1 MADVGI
7 EQINYYCPRK
17 KNLCSIILYFNGVND
32 NGKIYRML
40 ECENK
45 LNCVVYAPRD
55 DHYFEWE
62 QCPAYQEYEIAQTIK
77 STSSTPSNITTE
89 QTHHHR

>member
-17 KNLCSIILYFNGVND
+17 KYLCSIILYFNGIND

-40 ECENK
+40 ECEHK
-45 LNCVVYAPRD
+45 LDCVVYSPNEDR
-55 DHYFEWE
+55 YFEWE
-62 QCPAYQEYEIAQTIK
+62 HCPAYKDYEIAQTIT
-77 STSSTPSNITTE
+77 STSTTTDNSTSD
-89 QTHHHR
+89 

>member
-7 EQINYYCPRK
+7 EQINYFCPRK
-17 KNLCSIILYFNGVND
+17 NNLCSIVLYFNGVSD

-45 LNCVVYAPRD
+45 LDCVVYAPNED
-55 DHYFEWE
+55 QYFDWE
-62 QCPAYQEYEIAQTIK
+62 HCPAYKDYEIAQAINPTSTATGN
-77 STSSTPSNITTE
+77 STSD
-89 QTHHHR
+89 